1 MSKSE
6 YPIIEQVAREVL
18 GWKVSKSE
26 NLNSEYDLFWQDLG
40 IDSEKLSSLKP
51 YQKINHF
58 PAMYHVTRKTFLARN
73 LKRLYKLFPLEF
85 NFAPKTWV
93 LPNEICD
100 LRNYAEQTK
109 PVPQAPKNSRFK
121 QS

>member
-1 MSKSE
+1 LSKSE